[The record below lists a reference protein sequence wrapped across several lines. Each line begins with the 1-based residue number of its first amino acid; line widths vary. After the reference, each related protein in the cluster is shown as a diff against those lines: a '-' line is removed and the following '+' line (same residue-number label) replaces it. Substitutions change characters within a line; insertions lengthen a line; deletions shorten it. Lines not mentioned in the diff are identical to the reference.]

1 MATKYF
7 PTILTLLAVIG
18 QNTYNFIEARFG
30 TNLKNTFYTACT
42 LFLCH
47 SQETETTVI
56 LAFAQ

>member
-1 MATKYF
+1 MPTKFSHYSD
-7 PTILTLLAVIG
+7 TVSSYWTKH
-18 QNTYNFIEARFG
+18 NFIEAKFG